1 MEQKNNDIELR
12 SEELQD
18 IIGRIPTRI
27 EKYGILVMFCMMI
40 MLLVGSFLFK
50 YPDTLEATVIITNS
64 TPPANIVA
72 RTTGNL
78 EYVNTKNKNTVKT
91 GDILGVIKNTAK
103 YEDVL
108 KLKSIITQWNSG
120 LVELSILVSWMSQNE
135 LQLGELHNVYATFR
149 SNAVNL
155 YNFRKQ
161 SYYPKKIA
169 TMEKRM
175 ASRHEMEEK
184 EHQQNTLYEEQEQIV
199 KEVFLRDS
207 VLYATG
213 MLSAEDYEKSK
224 YSYSQSRQGPINR
237 EVDHRQH
244 EIQDLTDRETL
255 LDLQNQHFLN
265 TNQYEQGLQNS
276 ALALFETMEQWEH
289 QYLLKSPIDGV
300 LNLTGVWGEN
310 QFVASGDAVF
320 VVVPT
325 SLKQPIGRALLPA
338 AGAGK
343 VKVGQ
348 RVIISINNFPEEEY
362 GNLVGNVLAMAN
374 TPTSDGNYMIDI
386 AFPDGLKTIFKKELP
401 PSQQLLGT
409 ARIIVQNRRLSDLFI
424 QPVKRI
430 LKSQKVLENE

>member
-1 MEQKNNDIELR
+1 MEQRNDIELR

-18 IIGRIPTRI
+18 IIGRVPTRI
-27 EKYGILVMFCMMI
+27 EKYGILVMSCMI
-40 MLLVGSFLFK
+40 AILLIGSFFFR
-50 YPDTLEATVIITNS
+50 YPDSLEAAAVITNS
-64 TPPANIVA
+64 TPPVNIVA

-78 EYVNTKNKNTVKT
+78 EYVNTKNKSFVKT
-91 GDILGVIKNTAK
+91 GEVLGVIKNTAK

-108 KLKSIITQWNSG
+108 KLKTMIAQWNSG
-120 LVELSILVSWMSQNE
+120 HLKLASLIEWMGQSE
-135 LQLGELHNVYATFR
+135 LQLGELHNVYTAFR
-149 SNAVNL
+149 SSAVNF
-155 YNFRKQ
+155 YNFRQQ

-169 TMEKRM
+169 TMKKRM
-175 ASRHEMEEK
+175 ETRHKKEEK
-184 EHQQNTLYEEQEQIV
+184 EHLQHSLYEEQEQIV
-199 KEVFLRDS
+199 KDVFLRDS

-213 MLSAEDYEKSK
+213 MISAEDYEKSK
-224 YSYSQSRQGPINR
+224 YSYSQSKQGPINR

-244 EIQDLTDRETL
+244 EIQDLADRETL
-255 LDLQNQHFLN
+255 LDLQNQYFLN

-276 ALALFETMEQWEH
+276 VLALFETIEQWEH

-310 QFVASGDAVF
+310 QYVANGDAVF
-320 VVVPT
+320 VIVPT

-362 GNLVGNVLAMAN
+362 GNLIGNVSAMAN

-430 LKSQKVLENE
+430 LKSQEVLENE